1 MIQRKG
7 HVLTR
12 PAHAAGMMQAAD
24 SDVVPKVLGG
34 CSGAADGQHSV
45 SVTTGEPIQRTL
57 RIMAVDAAIDGR

>member
-1 MIQRKG
+1 
-7 HVLTR
+7 
-12 PAHAAGMMQAAD
+12 MMQAAD